1 MSSKTKKYIF
11 SFIFIF
17 QNFLYFLIF
26 LINYNSTK
34 GTDYEKYS
42 TLLNYFTTNQTGLAG
57 LESGLSYFWFISLF
71 FHLFKSPLKYS
82 NDPVEYILTF
92 SIQLSNFLL
101 FLIGL
106 IGIYFLLKK
115 VFNYSKNEILPL
127 LIILSLF
134 PPIIGARIILKP
146 EIMVFALFPWL
157 LLFYYEYFK
166 KKNTVYLFYS
176 IPIVSIL
183 MTLKVS
189 ISFILAIS
197 LLVIFNKNI
206 FQLQFL
212 TINLISLLI
221 FGFLIYENY
230 LINGNYLWEHVS
242 PQSYRSKAD
251 MSYIYNIDFKE
262 LWNNPYR
269 DSFKNSMLGIILADT
284 FGDYW
289 QRYWFH
295 YEGWGLK
302 INGNTVSKNFPGN
315 INTIR
320 FSIFASIFFY
330 ISTII
335 FLIKEKNNMLFNFG
349 ILGFL
354 GLLAL
359 IINALN
365 LLGTEQF
372 FDSSKGD
379 PMKTHLFSFV
389 LIFTFLYFL
398 IKLKAH
404 KNIYIF
410 STFFLVLNFFLMTM
424 LNPISISEIINTQH
438 LISKIY
444 HFGPCQLTLFVDS
457 VLSSNISECGG
468 DNILDSNNS
477 YFYRT
482 QRRIL
487 VNNVVLVLSFLGIIH
502 YYLKQKSNIK

>member
-1 MSSKTKKYIF
+1 MV
-11 SFIFIF
+11 FIFI
-17 QNFLYFLIF
+17 
-26 LINYNSTK
+26 
-34 GTDYEKYS
+34 
-42 TLLNYFTTNQTGLAG
+42 
-57 LESGLSYFWFISLF
+57 
-71 FHLFKSPLKYS
+71 
-82 NDPVEYILTF
+82 
-92 SIQLSNFLL
+92 
-101 FLIGL
+101 
-106 IGIYFLLKK
+106 KK

-166 KKNTVYLFYS
+166 KKEYSLFVLLYS
-176 IPIVSIL
+176 NYFYFDDTQSKHIFYFGNF
-183 MTLKVS
+183 
-189 ISFILAIS
+189 FIDY
-197 LLVIFNKNI
+197 FNKSI

-221 FGFLIYENY
+221 FGFLIHENY
-230 LINGNYLWEHVS
+230 LINGNYLWEHIS

-251 MSYIYNIDFKE
+251 MSYIYNIDLKE

-269 DSFKNSMLGIILADT
+269 DSLKNSMLGIILADT

-315 INTIR
+315 INSIR

-398 IKLKAH
+398 I
-404 KNIYIF
+404 N
-410 STFFLVLNFFLMTM
+410 
-424 LNPISISEIINTQH
+424 
-438 LISKIY
+438 
-444 HFGPCQLTLFVDS
+444 
-457 VLSSNISECGG
+457 
-468 DNILDSNNS
+468 
-477 YFYRT
+477 
-482 QRRIL
+482 
-487 VNNVVLVLSFLGIIH
+487 
-502 YYLKQKSNIK
+502 